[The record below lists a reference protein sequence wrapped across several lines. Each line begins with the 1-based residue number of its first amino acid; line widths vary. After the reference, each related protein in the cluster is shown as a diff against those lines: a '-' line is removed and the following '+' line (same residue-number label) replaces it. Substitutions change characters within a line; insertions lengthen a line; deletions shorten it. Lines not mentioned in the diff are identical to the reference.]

1 MNNSCMFTIM
11 RNSRNS
17 SYAVSC
23 NNLHSNSKSCSLTC
37 SRFVC
42 RNSSMTIDRVDTS
55 LEKENNFGEI
65 AIINEIVIVGDYE
78 NILFFKKR
86 LKNRKCD
93 ISKLILIGF

>member
-1 MNNSCMFTIM
+1 
-11 RNSRNS
+11 
-17 SYAVSC
+17 
-23 NNLHSNSKSCSLTC
+23 
-37 SRFVC
+37 
-42 RNSSMTIDRVDTS
+42 MTIGRVDTS
-55 LEKENNFGEI
+55 LENENNFGEI